1 MIPHPGDHASCVCQQ
16 ERNMRPTLNILSEEM
31 IVRILDEAKH
41 IMAETGM

>member
-1 MIPHPGDHASCVCQQ
+1 
-16 ERNMRPTLNILSEEM
+16 MRPTLNILSEEM